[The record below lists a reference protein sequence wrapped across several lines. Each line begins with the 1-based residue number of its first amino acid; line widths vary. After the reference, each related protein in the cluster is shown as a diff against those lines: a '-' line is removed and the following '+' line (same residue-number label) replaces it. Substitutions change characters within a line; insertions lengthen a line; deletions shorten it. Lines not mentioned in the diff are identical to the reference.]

1 MSAPRRQAPPRGG
14 KRPAPAAR
22 RKQPARKP
30 PAGKPARPARQGP
43 PVDPRIRARRRQVAQ
58 EQVRR
63 RRRVTLSVLG
73 LVLLLGGAYGVSR
86 TPLFLVDEVRVAGVT
101 GARAAQVR
109 EVAAIGRGTNL
120 LDIDID
126 AVTTRV
132 EDLPWVK
139 EAVIRRLPTAVELR
153 VTPRIAAAVVRVA
166 RAAWIVDPDGWLL
179 AGGSPPELVRIDAPN
194 AVLPSV
200 GERIAD
206 RGVRNALRVHAA
218 LPDELREMVDR
229 YEAPSDRGLRLRLR
243 APAGA
248 ETAAP
253 GPADERGVWVRFGL
267 AQRVEA
273 KARVIGLLLDQ
284 AREQAVRAGVPVAE
298 GELPPGIEELDVRAP
313 DNPVLIPAGS

>member
-1 MSAPRRQAPPRGG
+1 MSPPRR
-14 KRPAPAAR
+14 PAA
-22 RKQPARKP
+22 PARKP
-30 PAGKPARPARQGP
+30 AARGRPPAAKQARPPTRPA
-43 PVDPRIRARRRQVAQ
+43 VDPRIRARRRQVAQ

-63 RRRVTLSVLG
+63 RRRVTLSALG
-73 LVLLLGGAYGVSR
+73 LVLLLAGAYGVSR
-86 TPLFLVDEVRVAGVT
+86 TPLFLVDEVRVSGVS
-101 GARAAQVR
+101 GVRAEEVR

-139 EAVIRRLPTAVELR
+139 DAVVRRLPTAVELR
-153 VTPRIAAAVVRVA
+153 VVPRTAAAVVRLA
-166 RAAWIVDPDGWLL
+166 RAAWVVDPDGWML
-179 AGGSPPELVRIDAPN
+179 AGGSPAELVRIDAPN

-218 LPDELREMVDR
+218 LPDALRRTVDR
-229 YEAPSDRGLRLRLR
+229 YEAPSDRGLRLHLR
-243 APAGA
+243 APAAAGA
-248 ETAAP
+248 TDAA
-253 GPADERGVWVRFGL
+253 ERGVWVRFGL

-284 AREQAVRAGVPVAE
+284 AREQAATEGVAVGA
-298 GELPPGIEELDVRAP
+298 GELPPGIAELDVRAP
-313 DNPVLIPAGS
+313 DNPVLVPDGPRS